1 MIPVSIIDW
10 WVAVWI
16 DYSDRW
22 AEVINITQEE
32 FNKTQS
38 WLAIFDVSTME
49 VTDVEQVVPPEP
61 TPEEIR
67 EVIKNELVHIIIPKA
82 VWLSKDYHPMVK
94 GQIDTLRD
102 TLYSEIKFRPT
113 EDGEY
118 IEVFN
123 IVLKDVK
130 NFMTLEWY
138 NWYKQIGIT
147 FHEYIDD
154 LFPSDDE
161 WNSQ

>member
-1 MIPVSIIDW
+1 MIKLSIVWDNIIY
-10 WVAVWI
+10 WI
-16 DYSDRW
+16 DYIDMW
-22 AEVINITQEE
+22 GEMVEITLEDFEKIQ
-32 FNKTQS
+32 N
-38 WLAIFDVSTME
+38 WLARFDIESGTVI
-49 VTDVEQVVPPEP
+49 DIIPEEL

-67 EVIKNELVHIIIPKA
+67 EIRKNDLVHIIIPKA

-113 EDGEY
+113 EDGEH

-123 IVLKDVK
+123 IALKDVK
-130 NFMTLEWY
+130 NFMTVEWY
-138 NWYKQIGIT
+138 NWYKQLGIT

-154 LFPSDDE
+154 LFASNDE